1 MADVDNLE
9 FSKFKS
15 FFCQAISIAT
25 LFCFPVRNFTE
36 IGQGQKTI
44 RTVQWPSSA
53 IFNFKNFYIRSSG
66 CHRVPNLLLCNK
78 CHQNRM
84 IFRRYMAISRF
95 SRWRISAILN
105 FMGPTMGSL
114 KSQCTTLSVVNRD
127 HSSKLLS
134 FWENRHCT
142 DFGNRQTDRQTN
154 RWVKEPSLSRA
165 AP

>member
-1 MADVDNLE
+1 MT
-9 FSKFKS
+9 
-15 FFCQAISIAT
+15 SIAM
-25 LFCFPVRNFTE
+25 LLCFPMQNFWNQT
-36 IGQGQKTI
+36 IGCRVMVKKLFLKWRQ
-44 RTVQWPSSA
+44 SA
-53 IFNFKNFYIRSSG
+53 IFVYKNFRSWSSG